1 MRHRG
6 KTYWRKRR
14 DKLLKKHVKAEGK
27 VLDIG
32 CGWRVYSKDGVRLDK
47 DPGCNPDV
55 VADVQNGTGL
65 PDNHFD
71 TVLIFD
77 VLEHLEYPL
86 AAIEEVKRVL
96 KIGGTLY
103 ITVPFCFPRHGI
115 EYFRFSDLALRKM
128 LEGFEIQIIPVK
140 KSKFWNLVWNYY
152 SQDTI
157 IEGYFV
163 SAKKKMEE
171 SKPSP
176 F

>member
-55 VADVQNGTGL
+55 VADIQNGTGL

-86 AAIEEVKRVL
+86 KAIEEVKRVL
-96 KIGGTLY
+96 KLGGTLY

-171 SKPSP
+171 SKPSS